1 MVVVLI
7 VREVMAVMSV
17 VSAES
22 CRRGAKSAVGGF
34 CRLAIGGHRRG
45 ELNVY
50 VVTPRVC

>member
-22 CRRGAKSAVGGF
+22 CRRGCEVGG
-34 CRLAIGGHRRG
+34 RRFLPSG
-45 ELNVY
+45 DW
-50 VVTPRVC
+50 RASAG